1 MLKSVS
7 LPEYYVQ
14 NQQRVAM
21 SEGQTLEL
29 VAEGIYRVRLPLPF
43 ALRIVNIYLLR
54 GTQGWTIVDTGINTP
69 EAQAVWHSIFAE
81 LQIRPQQVEQIVL
94 THVHPD
100 HFGLA
105 GWLQA
110 WAAEAGHV
118 IPVKTSPREDEQAK
132 AVWYNKISR
141 EEFGLWLLQNG
152 MPDEMAR
159 GVRDRMGDTG
169 VMTLPRPARL
179 EHIQPGT
186 TLRMGERDFKLIH
199 APGHSD
205 GQLLFYDADDK
216 LLLSG
221 DHVLMKITP
230 NIGLWAQSDPD
241 PLALFMAS
249 LNELK
254 GLDVRLALPGHKWLI
269 TDWRGRIEELLA
281 HHEER
286 LTHVLDAL
294 EKGAT
299 TPYAISLHIFESE
312 RFSPHE
318 WRFALAETLAHLEY
332 LRLRGKVVL
341 HENSVRHFQII

>member
-29 VAEGIYRVRLPLPF
+29 VAESIYRVRLPLPF

-69 EAQAVWHSIFAE
+69 EAQAVWHSILAE

-110 WAAEAGHV
+110 WAADAGCF
-118 IPVKTSPREDEQAK
+118 IPVRTSPREDEQAQ
-132 AVWYNKISR
+132 AVWHSR
-141 EEFGLWLLQNG
+141 PARDEFGMWLLQNG
-152 MPDEMAR
+152 MPDAMAR
-159 GVRDRMGDTG
+159 DVKERMGDTRT
-169 VMTLPRPARL
+169 MTLPHPARL

-254 GLDVRLALPGHKWLI
+254 TLDVRLALPGHKWLI

-281 HHEER
+281 HHEDR

-294 EKGAT
+294 EQGAT
-299 TPYAISLHIFESE
+299 SPYAIGLHIFESE

-332 LRLRGKVVL
+332 LRLRGKVLL
-341 HENSVRHFQII
+341 HENGVRQFQII